1 MFGLR
6 DLVSCCNITIW
17 FKRAR
22 GPAMDGNDFV
32 AARKLGLYYI
42 QALLFLRLGKEV
54 DSLTKKLKGFSA
66 FWWVGFGCDSAISAA
81 QM

>member
-1 MFGLR
+1 
-6 DLVSCCNITIW
+6 
-17 FKRAR
+17 
-22 GPAMDGNDFV
+22 MDGKEIV
-32 AARKLGLYYI
+32 AAMKLSLYYI

-54 DSLTKKLKGFSA
+54 DSLTSSKDFRL